1 VIETLFDFTTTDPY
15 RWMEDWQSPTSRT
28 WLQEQARYADRV
40 LAALPER
47 DAVLDRLTAL
57 GQAGTARYG
66 FRLVGERLFYL
77 RRLPAAP
84 VPQLVTR
91 TRTDATEQVVLD
103 PNHAGGDGEVH
114 QAIDWFVP
122 SPDGRRVAA
131 GVSFGGSED
140 STLVVLD
147 TATGAIC
154 DQPIPHARFG
164 GLTWLPNNSG
174 FLYKR
179 FTPAASGAGGAAA
192 WTPPYAYLHRLGS
205 EPSQDAQILGP
216 ATAPQIRWGPADH
229 AQVVAHEGW
238 LLGWVRTG
246 EDGRIRVYRA
256 RRTALD
262 QPGTARWT
270 PVAGLRANIRQF
282 YALGDRLYLLRPGR
296 GGHGEII
303 RTSLAHPDLP
313 RAEVVV
319 AESSAVLQRFW
330 IQKHRLFFIALVA
343 GRPELRYLDQRTG
356 ALTRVPVPGNIDG
369 AMPDGDVLYLEI
381 SNWTAPPAVYRYT
394 PAGPDGAGLEDTGWC
409 PPYPVPMHDITVTQV
424 RVYAQDGVW
433 VPLTILALP
442 GAAPPGSRRT
452 ILAAYGA
459 YGQALLP
466 SYNPLLRPWLERG
479 GLYAVAHVRGGG
491 EYGATWHTAG
501 QKARKRT
508 GISDL
513 IRCAEYLIACGATA
527 PDRLVAEGSS
537 AGGVVCAGA
546 IMQRPDLWAAG
557 LLRQT
562 VLHMLRYEYGAGG
575 PPNVPEF
582 GSTLT
587 RRGARALR
595 AMDPFTAL
603 RPGVRYPPML
613 ALVGVNDPR
622 VPIWHAMKWVA
633 HVQDAADGRPLA
645 AVLRVEFQAGHG
657 HGSTRRQIIRELADR
672 YAFALAACSAAQR
685 AAGTAPHPISGAHPA
700 HPPLTRIA

>member
-1 VIETLFDFTTTDPY
+1 VVETLFDFTTMDPY
-15 RWMEDWQSPTSRT
+15 RWMEDWQSPTSQG
-28 WLQEQARYADRV
+28 WLHEQARYARGV
-40 LAALPER
+40 LASLPER
-47 DAVLDRLTAL
+47 DALLHNLTAL
-57 GQAGTARYG
+57 GQAGTARYS

-77 RRLPAAP
+77 RRLPTAQ

-91 TRTDATEQVVLD
+91 TRADATEQVVLD
-103 PNHAGGDGEVH
+103 PNHAGLDGEVH

-122 SPDGRRVAA
+122 SGDGRRVAA

-154 DQPIPHARFG
+154 DHSIPHARFG
-164 GLTWLPNNSG
+164 GLTWLPDNSG

-179 FTPAASGAGGAAA
+179 FTPPPPRTGGATA
-192 WTPPYAYLHRLGS
+192 WTPPYTYLHRLGS
-205 EPSQDAQILGP
+205 EPSRDAQILGP
-216 ATAPQIRWGPADH
+216 ATGPRIRWGPADH
-229 AQVVAHEGW
+229 AQVVVHDDW
-238 LLGWVRTG
+238 LIGWVRSG
-246 EDGRIRVYRA
+246 EDGRVRVYRA
-256 RRTALD
+256 RRAALD
-262 QPGTARWT
+262 QPERARWT
-270 PVAGLRANIRQF
+270 AVAGLRANIRQF
-282 YALGDRLYLLRPGR
+282 YVLGDRLYLLRPGR

-303 RTSLAHPDLP
+303 STSLAHPDLP
-313 RAEVVV
+313 RATVVV
-319 AESSAVLQRFW
+319 AESTAVLQRFW
-330 IQKHRLFFIALVA
+330 VRKHRLFVIALVDA
-343 GRPELRYLDQRTG
+343 RPELRYLDQMTG

-369 AMPDGDVLYLEI
+369 VMPAGDDLYLEI
-381 SNWTAPPAVYRYT
+381 SNWTAPPAVYRYS
-394 PAGPDGAGLEDTGWC
+394 PAGAGLEDTGWC

-424 RVYAQDGVW
+424 RVYARDGVW

-442 GAAPPGSRRT
+442 GAAPPGPRRT

-479 GLYAVAHVRGGG
+479 GLYAIAHVRGGG
-491 EYGATWHTAG
+491 EYGAAWHTAG
-501 QKARKRT
+501 QKARKRA
-508 GISDL
+508 GITDL
-513 IRCAEYLIACGATA
+513 ICCAEFLIACGATA
-527 PDRLVAEGSS
+527 PDRLVAEGYS

-546 IMQRPDLWAAG
+546 IVQRPDLWAAG
-557 LLRQT
+557 ILRQT

-582 GSTLT
+582 GTILT

-595 AMDPFTAL
+595 TMDPFTAL

-633 HVQDAADGRPLA
+633 RMQDAADGRPLA
-645 AVLRVEFQAGHG
+645 ALLRVEFHAGHG
-657 HGSTRRQIIRELADR
+657 HGSTRRQIIQELADR
-672 YAFALAACSAAQR
+672 YAFALVAGSAASR
-685 AAGTAPHPISGAHPA
+685 ASGTVGNRTVASDPPRRPPARIS
-700 HPPLTRIA
+700 